1 MKKLALLSL
10 STVMLSSCLVTRIRT
25 VAPTVETVVPAQTV
39 YSTTVTSPA
48 PKTTT
53 VTTVKVTNY
62 SSDPCFYL
70 DLSAVAAAFAESRSV
85 SEFEMLL
92 NSSRYMI
99 NNLDLNRD
107 GYIDYLRVIETRS
120 GYYNACL
127 IQACLAPGVF
137 QDVATLVAEHRPDVL
152 FVEVI
157 GDTYLYGR
165 NYIVRPVFVKR
176 PPMWDVYGRP
186 NYSTWS
192 SPYHYGNY
200 PSYYTQ
206 PQPVYLNHYQAYV
219 TTYMTN
225 NIYCHPCDYPTSPYY
240 NGYSQMTQPYARRDY
255 QNQYPDQSF
264 ERRTRT
270 ITANN
275 PTVQVQNAGQLRR
288 VVSSNEEKSSTSGTA
303 TRQTGTSTTRQTGTT
318 STRQATTTTTG
329 TSTRQATTT
338 TPAGSTRQTSS
349 TATSGTSTR
358 QTGNATTSTRQ
369 TGTTSTRQAST
380 STTGTAT
387 RTPVTTVDTKVKK
400 SGTTTTT
407 IRKTDANGRTTTV
420 KRETTTSSAGT
431 TNTRTSTSNASATRS
446 SSATRSTQNTKTET
460 NTRTTRRTR

>member
-10 STVMLSSCLVTRIRT
+10 SAVMLSSCLVTRIRT

-70 DLSAVAAAFAESRSV
+70 DLNAVAAAFAESRSV

-107 GYIDYLRVIETRS
+107 GFIDYLRVIETRS

-157 GDTYLYGR
+157 GDAYLYGR

-186 NYSTWS
+186 NYAPWS
-192 SPYHYGNY
+192 SPYYYGNY

-219 TTYMTN
+219 TTYMSN
-225 NIYCHPCDYPTSPYY
+225 HPYCHHCDYPNSPYY
-240 NGYSQMTQPYARRDY
+240 NGYSQMTQPYNRRDY
-255 QNQYPDQSF
+255 QTQYPDQSF

-270 ITANN
+270 IQANN
-275 PTVQVQNAGQLRR
+275 PTVQVNNAGQLRR
-288 VVSSNEEKSSTSGTA
+288 VISSNEEKSTSSSA
-303 TRQTGTSTTRQTGTT
+303 TTRQSSTTT
-318 STRQATTTTTG
+318 SGSTG
-329 TSTRQATTT
+329 TSTRQ
-338 TPAGSTRQTSS
+338 SS
-349 TATSGTSTR
+349 TTTSGTSTR
-358 QTGNATTSTRQ
+358 QSSTSTTGTSTRQ
-369 TGTTSTRQAST
+369 TGTTTTRQAESKTSST
-380 STTGTAT
+380 SSTKSAT

-400 SGTTTTT
+400 SGTTSTT
-407 IRKTDANGRTTTV
+407 IRKTDSTGRTTTV
-420 KRETTTSSAGT
+420 KRESTSTRSAGT
-431 TNTRTSTSNASATRS
+431 TSTRTS
-446 SSATRSTQNTKTET
+446 SSATRSTSG
-460 NTRTTRRTR
+460 TRSSQGSTSESTPRSTRRAR

>member
-10 STVMLSSCLVTRIRT
+10 STVMMCSCLVTRIRT
-25 VAPTVETVVPAQTV
+25 VVPTVETVVPAQTV

-70 DLSAVAAAFAESRSV
+70 DLNAVAAAFAESRSV

-107 GYIDYLRVIETRS
+107 GFIDYLRVIETRS

-157 GDTYLYGR
+157 GDAYLYGR

-186 NYSTWS
+186 NYATWS
-192 SPYHYGNY
+192 SPYYYGNY
-200 PSYYTQ
+200 PSYYTK

-225 NIYCHPCDYPTSPYY
+225 NIYCHHCDYPTSPYY

-270 ITANN
+270 IVANN
-275 PTVQVQNAGQLRR
+275 PTVQVNNAGQLRR
-288 VVSSNEEKSSTSGTA
+288 VVSSNAE
-303 TRQTGTSTTRQTGTT
+303 TSTNTGASTRQTGTT
-318 STRQATTTTTG
+318 TTRQTGSTTTRQATTTTTG
-329 TSTRQATTT
+329 TS
-338 TPAGSTRQTSS
+338 SRQTS
-349 TATSGTSTR
+349 
-358 QTGNATTSTRQ
+358 TTTTRQ
-369 TGTTSTRQAST
+369 TGTITTRQAESKTTT
-380 STTGTAT
+380 STKTTT

-400 SGTTTTT
+400 SGTTSTT
-407 IRKTDANGRTTTV
+407 IRKTDSTGRTTTV
-420 KRETTTSSAGT
+420 KRESSSNTRSSGT
-431 TNTRTSTSNASATRS
+431 TNTRTSTS
-446 SSATRSTQNTKTET
+446 ATRSTSGTRSSQGSTTESSP
-460 NTRTTRRTR
+460 RSTRRAR

>member
-10 STVMLSSCLVTRIRT
+10 SAVMLSSCLVTRIRT

-70 DLSAVAAAFAESRSV
+70 DLNAVAAAFAESRSV
-85 SEFEMLL
+85 SEFEILL

-120 GYYNACL
+120 GYYNVCL

-157 GDTYLYGR
+157 GDVYLYGR

-186 NYSTWS
+186 NYATWS

-219 TTYMTN
+219 TTYMNN
-225 NIYCHPCDYPTSPYY
+225 NIYCHHCDYPTSPYY

-288 VVSSNEEKSSTSGTA
+288 VVSSNEDKSSTSGTA
-303 TRQTGTSTTRQTGTT
+303 TRQTATSTTRQTGTT

-329 TSTRQATTT
+329 TSTRQ
-338 TPAGSTRQTSS
+338 
-349 TATSGTSTR
+349 
-358 QTGNATTSTRQ
+358 TGNATTSTRQ
-369 TGTTSTRQAST
+369 TGTTSTRQATTST
-380 STTGTAT
+380 SGTAT
-387 RTPVTTVDTKVKK
+387 RTPVTMVDTKVKK

-420 KRETTTSSAGT
+420 KRESSNRSAGT

>member
-1 MKKLALLSL
+1 MKKLVLLSL
-10 STVMLSSCLVTRIRT
+10 SAVMLSSCLVTRIRT
-25 VAPTVETVVPAQTV
+25 VVPTVETVVPAQTV

-70 DLSAVAAAFAESRSV
+70 DLNAVAAAFAESRSV

-107 GYIDYLRVIETRS
+107 GFIDYLRVIETRS
-120 GYYNACL
+120 GFYNACL

-157 GDTYLYGR
+157 GDAYLYGR

-186 NYSTWS
+186 NYATWS
-192 SPYHYGNY
+192 SPYYYGNY
-200 PSYYTQ
+200 PSYYTK

-225 NIYCHPCDYPTSPYY
+225 NIYCHHCDYPTSPYY

-270 ITANN
+270 IVANN
-275 PTVQVQNAGQLRR
+275 PTVQVNNAGQLRR
-288 VVSSNEEKSSTSGTA
+288 VVSSNAETSTNTGAS
-303 TRQTGTSTTRQTGTT
+303 TRQTGSTTTRQTGSTT
-318 STRQATTTTTG
+318 TRQATTTTTG
-329 TSTRQATTT
+329 TS
-338 TPAGSTRQTSS
+338 S
-349 TATSGTSTR
+349 R
-358 QTGNATTSTRQ
+358 QTGTTTTRQ
-369 TGTTSTRQAST
+369 TGTTTTRQAESKTTT
-380 STTGTAT
+380 STKTTT

-400 SGTTTTT
+400 SGTTSTT
-407 IRKTDANGRTTTV
+407 IRKTDSTGRTTTV
-420 KRETTTSSAGT
+420 KRESSSNTRSSGT
-431 TNTRTSTSNASATRS
+431 TNTRTSTS
-446 SSATRSTQNTKTET
+446 ATRSTSGTRSSQGSTTESSP
-460 NTRTTRRTR
+460 RSPRRAR

>member
-10 STVMLSSCLVTRIRT
+10 SAVMLSSCLVTRIRT
-25 VAPTVETVVPAQTV
+25 VVPTVETVVPAQTV

-70 DLSAVAAAFAESRSV
+70 DLNAVAAAFAESRSV

-107 GYIDYLRVIETRS
+107 GFIDYLRVIETRS

-157 GDTYLYGR
+157 GDAYLYGR

-186 NYSTWS
+186 NYATWS
-192 SPYHYGNY
+192 SPYYYGNY
-200 PSYYTQ
+200 PSYYTR

-225 NIYCHPCDYPTSPYY
+225 NIYCHHCDYPTSPYY

-270 ITANN
+270 IVANN
-275 PTVQVQNAGQLRR
+275 PTVQVNNAGQLRR
-288 VVSSNEEKSSTSGTA
+288 VVSSNAE
-303 TRQTGTSTTRQTGTT
+303 TSTNTGASTRQTGTT
-318 STRQATTTTTG
+318 TTRQTGSTTTRQATTTTTTG
-329 TSTRQATTT
+329 TS
-338 TPAGSTRQTSS
+338 SRQTS
-349 TATSGTSTR
+349 
-358 QTGNATTSTRQ
+358 TTTTRQ
-369 TGTTSTRQAST
+369 TGTTTTRQAESKTTT
-380 STTGTAT
+380 STKTTT

-400 SGTTTTT
+400 SGTTSTT
-407 IRKTDANGRTTTV
+407 IRKTDSTGRTTTV
-420 KRETTTSSAGT
+420 KRESSSNTRSSGT
-431 TNTRTSTSNASATRS
+431 TNTRTSTSTTRSTSGTTRS
-446 SSATRSTQNTKTET
+446 SQGSTTESNPRST
-460 NTRTTRRTR
+460 RRAR

>member
-1 MKKLALLSL
+1 
-10 STVMLSSCLVTRIRT
+10 MLSSCLVTRIRT

>member
-1 MKKLALLSL
+1 M
-10 STVMLSSCLVTRIRT
+10 MCSCLVTRIRT

-70 DLSAVAAAFAESRSV
+70 DLNAVAAAFAESRSV

-186 NYSTWS
+186 NYATWS

-219 TTYMTN
+219 TTYMNN
-225 NIYCHPCDYPTSPYY
+225 NIYCHHCDYPTSPYY

-270 ITANN
+270 IQANN
-275 PTVQVQNAGQLRR
+275 PTVQVNNAGQLRR
-288 VVSSNEEKSSTSGTA
+288 VVSSNEEKSSTSGTS

-329 TSTRQATTT
+329 
-338 TPAGSTRQTSS
+338 
-349 TATSGTSTR
+349 
-358 QTGNATTSTRQ
+358 TSTRQ

-420 KRETTTSSAGT
+420 KRETTTRSAGT
-431 TNTRTSTSNASATRS
+431 TNTRTSTSAGSATRS